1 MSLSDEEKQDLGI
14 PLELSGTPYEAVGCD
29 HCRNTGFSG
38 RLAIYEIALL
48 TVPMQELI
56 AQGAPANEV
65 KALAIKEGYTPMR
78 EYGWAKVMQGQTTI
92 EEVISVTS
100 SDLGGGDE

>member
-1 MSLSDEEKQDLGI
+1 MGI
-14 PLELSGTPYEAVGCD
+14 PLDLEGTPYEAVGCD
-29 HCRNTGFSG
+29 HCRGTGFSG

-56 AQGAPANEV
+56 AHGAPASEV
-65 KALAIKEGYTPMR
+65 KALAMEEGYVPMR
-78 EYGWAKVMQGQTTI
+78 EYGWRKVMQGETTI

-100 SDLGGGDE
+100 SDLGGESE